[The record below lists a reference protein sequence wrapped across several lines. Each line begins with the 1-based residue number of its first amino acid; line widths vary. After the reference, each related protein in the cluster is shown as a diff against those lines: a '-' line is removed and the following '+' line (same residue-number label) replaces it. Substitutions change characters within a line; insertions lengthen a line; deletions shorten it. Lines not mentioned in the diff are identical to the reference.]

1 MKTTTGFK
9 VLLRRWGKTPGSRAG
24 RRPCGFLARALLILP
39 DCLSGQHTGSS
50 MSLDP
55 GSIETQMSVQP
66 IRISVNHSKMGNTR
80 PKKISKYA
88 AGKTTLP

>member
-1 MKTTTGFK
+1 
-9 VLLRRWGKTPGSRAG
+9 
-24 RRPCGFLARALLILP
+24 
-39 DCLSGQHTGSS
+39 